1 MGHMNMGHI
10 VGSSIIGQLCDLR
23 RDYDDVITEEGGLS
37 SNLLNLCGLPC
48 GEKGNFDDDSAA
60 SFLEYVGYKRIDLK
74 ETIDNSYDEEVTK
87 THDVWEKDGGYSGEI
102 DSNNNI
108 TLRETGHYVT
118 EEYTETVHHKV
129 LDSNH
134 LTCYCYKSKG
144 KKLSPEDFVLFFHSI
159 REYFIFYCNNLMDI
173 KKNGYFYNVNSGA
186 LKKNRLTDKS
196 VKRLAFLGCAKFY
209 ILLAIWFLT
218 FLAALLLGIYSV
230 ANHSILMS
238 FLVVY
243 GFIICGFIVFV
254 INYTWKDKEW
264 ENHFITNW
272 KFDLFLFIVFVH
284 CALPICFIE
293 NVIAISCYTA
303 FLFLLDF
310 IFILYYLF
318 KKRSDC
324 EEIYRRLSEAR
335 DYIRKNDIT
344 CWKGYHQ
351 LIHKIIEEKLG

>member
-1 MGHMNMGHI
+1 M
-10 VGSSIIGQLCDLR
+10 
-23 RDYDDVITEEGGLS
+23 
-37 SNLLNLCGLPC
+37 
-48 GEKGNFDDDSAA
+48 
-60 SFLEYVGYKRIDLK
+60 
-74 ETIDNSYDEEVTK
+74 TK
-87 THDVWEKDGGYSGEI
+87 THDVWKKDGYSGEI
-102 DSNNNI
+102 DSDNNI

-144 KKLSPEDFVLFFHSI
+144 KKLSPEDFDLFFQSI
-159 REYFIFYCNNLMDI
+159 REYFVFYCNNLMDI
-173 KKNGYFYNVNSGA
+173 KKNGYFYNVKSGV
-186 LKKNRLTDKS
+186 LNKNRLTDKS
-196 VKRLAFLGCAKFY
+196 VHRLAYLGCAKFY

-218 FLAALLLGIYSV
+218 FLAALLLGIYGV
-230 ANHSILMS
+230 ANQ
-238 FLVVY
+238 FLVMY

-264 ENHFITNW
+264 EDHFITNW
-272 KFDLFLFIVFVH
+272 KFDLFLFIVFVL

-303 FLFLLDF
+303 FLFLLNF

-318 KKRSDC
+318 QKRDDC
-324 EEIYRRLSEAR
+324 ECIYLNFRHAR